1 MQPII
6 AHKGTHRFRCAV
18 HGREAHSS
26 YVTYGVNAIEY
37 AARLIV
43 YIRQIADRLA
53 QIEKRDYGF
62 TVPYSTLSTGLIRGG
77 IAANVIPKDCEFQF
91 DMRTLPMRTRR
102 HRRSAQTQRIRDPR
116 TVGSM
121 RGLHESNSR
130 DRVRAADMVAGGVA
144 GGSFAAVAN
153 VEILGLRKGALGWTR
168 EFRPG
173 EARASYE
180 RQIAN
185 LNEWVRKGG
194 ATVALAPDD
203 IVRLHSRKRIAALLM
218 VEGGD
223 FLAGDA
229 RYVRRAFT
237 DGVRSITLVHYH
249 PNEIGDNQTAEPQS
263 GGLTAFGREVV
274 AEMDHVGMVIDVA
287 HASEDTVRG
296 VLKTT
301 RNPVMCS
308 HTLLAGHGPQ
318 NPRFISDALALE
330 IAARGGVIGAWPSGF
345 GSTTMNDY
353 IDHILTLSRVVG
365 PEHVGFGTDKKLST
379 SATIIPDALNIKLI

>member
-1 MQPII
+1 MYTVDRRTFIYMMAGAALAGNAVAQSLPADAPLGFTPDPKFVAQAKKLLASKPAIDLH
-6 AHKGTHRFRCAV
+6 AHPG
-18 HGREAHSS
+18 
-26 YVTYGVNAIEY
+26 VTFARGGLSPE
-37 AARLIV
+37 ARL
-43 YIRQIADRLA
+43 YIGTGPFEALRIADMA
-53 QIEKRDYGF
+53 
-62 TVPYSTLSTGLIRGG
+62 
-77 IAANVIPKDCEFQF
+77 
-91 DMRTLPMRTRR
+91 
-102 HRRSAQTQRIRDPR
+102 
-116 TVGSM
+116 
-121 RGLHESNSR
+121 
-130 DRVRAADMVAGGVA
+130 AGGVA
-144 GGSFAAVAN
+144 GGSFAAVADM
-153 VEILGLRKGALGWTR
+153 EIIGQRKGVLGWTR

-185 LNEWVRKGG
+185 LNEWVRKAG
-194 ATVALAPDD
+194 ATTVRAPDD
-203 IVRLHSRKRIAALLM
+203 IVRLHRQKKIAALLM

-229 RYVRRAFT
+229 GYVRKAFN

-287 HASEDTVRG
+287 HASVDTVRG

-330 IAARGGVIGAWPSGF
+330 IAAQGGIIGAWPAGF
-345 GSTTMNDY
+345 GSATMSDY
-353 IDHILTLSRVVG
+353 IDHILTMSRVVG
-365 PEHVGFGTDKKLST
+365 PEHVGFGTDMDANYKPVFNNYRQIPLLASELLRRDYGLENTAAFLGGNFLRVFDKVW
-379 SATIIPDALNIKLI
+379 SARGG

>member
-1 MQPII
+1 M
-6 AHKGTHRFRCAV
+6 
-18 HGREAHSS
+18 
-26 YVTYGVNAIEY
+26 YGVDRRTFIY
-37 AARLIV
+37 MVVGAAVAGKAVAQSLPADAPLGFIPDPNFVAQAKKLLAAKPALDLHAHPGVTFMRDALSPEVQHIV
-43 YIRQIADRLA
+43 GPGPFESL
-53 QIEKRDYGF
+53 
-62 TVPYSTLSTGLIRGG
+62 
-77 IAANVIPKDCEFQF
+77 
-91 DMRTLPMRTRR
+91 
-102 HRRSAQTQRIRDPR
+102 RI
-116 TVGSM
+116 
-121 RGLHESNSR
+121 
-130 DRVRAADMVAGGVA
+130 ADMVAGGMA
-144 GGSFAAVAN
+144 GSSFAAVAD

-185 LNEWVRKGG
+185 LNEWVRKAG
-194 ATVALAPDD
+194 ATIALAPDD
-203 IVRLHSRKRIAALLM
+203 IVRLHSRKKIAALLT

-249 PNEIGDNQTAEPQS
+249 PNDIGDNQTAEPQS

-274 AEMDHVGMVIDVA
+274 AEMDQVGMVIDVA

-330 IAARGGVIGAWPSGF
+330 IAAQGGVIGAWPSGF
-345 GSTTMNDY
+345 GSATMNDY

-365 PEHVGFGTDKKLST
+365 PEHVGFGTDMDGNYKPVFNNYRQMPLLVSELLRRDYGAENTAAFLGGNFLRVFGKVWSGR
-379 SATIIPDALNIKLI
+379 SG